1 MRTMK
6 AKLFFLKLHFQMSI
20 LLIIFSV
27 MIGSCTQIDLFE
39 KQTQIPSQQW
49 FHDNVPQFTFHIE
62 DTAAT
67 YHLYVVLRHTD
78 LYQYN
83 NIWLQIGSQAS
94 GDSMKFQKLN
104 LSLADE
110 MKGWEGTGMDDIY
123 EVRKNISAGG
133 IGFKK
138 QGDYTFSIA
147 QIMRDNPLRYILNVG
162 FRIEK
167 VEN

>member
-1 MRTMK
+1 MK
-6 AKLFFLKLHFQMSI
+6 AKLFFLKQHFQKSI
-20 LLIIFSV
+20 LFLIFSL

-39 KQTQIPSQQW
+39 KQAQIPSQQW
-49 FHDNVPQFTFHIE
+49 FYDNVPQFTFHIQ

-83 NIWLQIGSQAS
+83 NIWLQIGSQAP

-104 LSLADE
+104 LSLADD